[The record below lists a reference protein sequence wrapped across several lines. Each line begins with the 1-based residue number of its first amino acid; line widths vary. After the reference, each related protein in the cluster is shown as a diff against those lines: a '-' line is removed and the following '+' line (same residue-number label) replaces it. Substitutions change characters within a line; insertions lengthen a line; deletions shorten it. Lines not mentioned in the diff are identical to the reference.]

1 MEVKN
6 PSKAKVVAKPFIT
19 LKTASNVI
27 KFISVFEISKIIINK
42 ERLEITVLLTS
53 GDKDTVR
60 FSSLEA
66 LEEVYRKLFMVYSSV
81 FVG

>member
-1 MEVKN
+1 MVAKATA
-6 PSKAKVVAKPFIT
+6 KAKVVAKPFIT

-53 GDKDTVR
+53 GDK
-60 FSSLEA
+60 
-66 LEEVYRKLFMVYSSV
+66 EERRKGKNLKKCFN
-81 FVG
+81 

>member
-1 MEVKN
+1 MVGKTLT
-6 PSKAKVVAKPFIT
+6 KQRLAKPFIT
-19 LKTASNVI
+19 LKTTSNVI
-27 KFISVFEISKIIINK
+27 KFISIFEISKIVINK

-60 FSSLEA
+60 FSSLEE
-66 LEEVYRKLFMVYSSV
+66 LEEVYRKLFMAYASV